1 MKNGSTV
8 LYRNNFDAIRIAAA
22 VAVLVSHAFPIAH
35 GSGADQPLSG
45 FSRGQTELGSISV
58 LIFFVIS
65 GYLITQSFDR
75 APVVSRFLKAR
86 ALRIFPALFVV
97 LLLSV
102 AVLGPAI
109 TTLPLREYFGH
120 PGTAWYL
127 PNNLSLFRMQ
137 YTLPGVFEDGPAP
150 KVVNGSLWTLQ
161 YEFTMYLVVLALGV
175 AGLLSRVVVLALW
188 LVVLLLDLLWMGGAY
203 VRFASP
209 FLAGATLYLW
219 RDRVPLD
226 GRLALL
232 GLAAVVASMQ
242 VGGFRIAFAT
252 FGAYLTLYVALSPSV
267 RLPDLA
273 RRGDLSYGIYIFA
286 WPVQRLVSDLL
297 GPSSTWYWNIAI
309 SLPVVLGL
317 AWASWHLVEKPALAL
332 KRMPFPS
339 VRRPALERPPV

>member
-1 MKNGSTV
+1 MKSGSMV
-8 LYRNNFDAIRIAAA
+8 QNQNNFDALRIAAA
-22 VAVLVSHAFPIAH
+22 VAVLVSHSFPIAH
-35 GSGADQPLSG
+35 GSGAAQPLSVL
-45 FSRGQTELGSISV
+45 SRGQTELGSISV

-65 GYLITQSFDR
+65 GYLITRSFDR
-75 APVVSRFLKAR
+75 APVASRFLKAR

-97 LLLSV
+97 LLLTV
-102 AVLGPAI
+102 AVLGPAV
-109 TTLPLREYFGH
+109 TTLPLRAYFGH

-137 YTLPGVFEDGPAP
+137 YTLPGVFEHGPGP

-161 YEFTMYLVVLALGV
+161 YEFAMYLVVLALGV
-175 AGLLSRVVVLALW
+175 AGLLNRAVVLALW

-209 FLAGATLYLW
+209 FLAGATLYFW

-232 GLAAVVASMQ
+232 GLVAVAASMQ

-267 RLPDLA
+267 RLPNLA

-286 WPVQRLVSDLL
+286 WPVQRLAADLP
-297 GPSSTWYWNIAI
+297 GPFATWYWNIAI
-309 SLPVVLGL
+309 SLPLVLGL
-317 AWASWHLVEKPALAL
+317 AWLSWHLVEKPALAL
-332 KRMPFPS
+332 KRVPFPS
-339 VRRPALERPPV
+339 ARRPALERPPM